1 MSNGSLSYTRPLVSL
16 REVLGFI
23 KYANDK
29 EKMDGVVHGDFQ
41 KLEREEIDVLNECV
55 NVKLELKDGEETID
69 V

>member
-1 MSNGSLSYTRPLVSL
+1 
-16 REVLGFI
+16 
-23 KYANDK
+23 
-29 EKMDGVVHGDFQ
+29 MDGVVHGDFQ